1 METADILTFLGGLV
15 SGSLLT
21 LGFNYVRQEVFDNR
35 EGRFDGS
42 KSKSDQRKSRVGG
55 DQAGRDIRK

>member
-1 METADILTFLGGLV
+1 METADILTFITGLV

-21 LGFNYVRQEVFDNR
+21 IGVNSIRQKIVSNQG
-35 EGRFDGS
+35 GRLDE
-42 KSKSDQRKSRVGG
+42 SRTNSNQKRSEVGG